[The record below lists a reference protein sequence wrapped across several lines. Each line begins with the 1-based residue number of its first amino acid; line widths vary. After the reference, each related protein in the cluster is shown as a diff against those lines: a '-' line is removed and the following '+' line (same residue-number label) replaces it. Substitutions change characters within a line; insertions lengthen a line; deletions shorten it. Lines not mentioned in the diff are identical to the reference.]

1 MKIDMEVLLNLP
13 ELEITGVELSDQKL
27 ILHCRSRLGQGLC
40 PSCLKPAQEVKKYYS
55 RTIRDLS
62 ITGREVYLQLEERQ
76 FYCPCCDRYFSER
89 FCFVAPNRTT
99 TKRYEAYLFARCEK
113 TSISQV
119 CVLENLCWPAVQAI
133 YERQAACLLEPYDK
147 VRWLGIDEIALRKG
161 RNSYCCVLVDLER
174 ACVIDVLP
182 CRSQPYVMAYLRT
195 KGPAFCQAIEVF
207 SCDMWDSYINSAKAI
222 LPHAKIVIDRFH
234 VMQNLHEVIDNT
246 RRSLRRKYPENEV
259 LKRLRYLLLKHPQ
272 DLRSD
277 EKVRLEQAF
286 SCFPDLEQIWQLKE
300 DFCKWYD
307 LFDCPDKADWWL
319 NHWIDQAKALENR
332 YLDGFLK
339 TLNRRRSYILN
350 FFMHRITN
358 GLVEGI
364 NNIIKAIK
372 RRAFGFMRF
381 DHFRLRVL
389 LECR

>member
-1 MKIDMEVLLNLP
+1 
-13 ELEITGVELSDQKL
+13 
-27 ILHCRSRLGQGLC
+27 
-40 PSCLKPAQEVKKYYS
+40 
-55 RTIRDLS
+55 
-62 ITGREVYLQLEERQ
+62 
-76 FYCPCCDRYFSER
+76 
-89 FCFVAPNRTT
+89 
-99 TKRYEAYLFARCEK
+99 
-113 TSISQV
+113 
-119 CVLENLCWPAVQAI
+119 
-133 YERQAACLLEPYDK
+133 
-147 VRWLGIDEIALRKG
+147 
-161 RNSYCCVLVDLER
+161 
-174 ACVIDVLP
+174 
-182 CRSQPYVMAYLRT
+182 MAYLRT
-195 KGPAFCQAIEVF
+195 KGAAFCQAIEVF

-234 VMQNLHEVIDNT
+234 VMQNLHDVIDNT
-246 RRSLRRKYPENEV
+246 RRALRR
-259 LKRLRYLLLKHPQ
+259 KHPQ

-319 NHWIDQAKALENR
+319 THWVDQAKALENPYMDR
-332 YLDGFLK
+332 FLK

-350 FFMHRITN
+350 FFIHRITN

-364 NNIIKAIK
+364 KNIIKAIK
-372 RRAFGFMRF
+372 RRAFGFTRF